1 MFLKLSLSVAN
12 KIRLV
17 WLLEGTQ
24 IMSAGFLRGPPLTCS
39 PNFVAQGEPN
49 ELTLCATT

>member
-1 MFLKLSLSVAN
+1 MVA
-12 KIRLV
+12 
-17 WLLEGTQ
+17 GGYPDHDGGF
-24 IMSAGFLRGPPLTCS
+24 MSAGFLRGPPLTCS

>member
-1 MFLKLSLSVAN
+1 MFLKFSLSVAN

-24 IMSAGFLRGPPLTCS
+24 IMMVVS
-39 PNFVAQGEPN
+39 
-49 ELTLCATT
+49 